1 MRLPGYQNRPV
12 ETLARYDVSGPAREW
27 AAETRAMQ
35 AAVGT
40 VSAIGDLVR
49 KVDEVKQKEAA
60 RERAFEVRR
69 RYMTARD
76 RLLTTEAY
84 DLNDPEQ
91 VDFLGSSLD
100 GFDLR
105 DGQGGMR
112 STVRKDE
119 IISRAWES
127 KRDQILKD
135 GMEGMT
141 PFQQKLIDNELRYE
155 IFGID
160 NGIRKEQ
167 LLSTNDYMRTSA
179 INVAD
184 GLAKEGNLVGAIE
197 AIQDTEQFTE
207 EEKRDIVQGLRKR
220 TEIERYAEA
229 LMSEDEAKLQSQM
242 RTLSDP
248 EYAGTLSSSERMTYW
263 ARTKR
268 ILDKKEA
275 DRQSALKV
283 DTRMLT
289 YGARQSTDA
298 LMRGMPPTPE
308 MSDQVQRLYAQGKDV
323 EARRLELAMSHSM
336 VLSEVAHLPFAEQ
349 DAFIAQLKADA
360 DDPEQYN
367 LAVGIEKALA
377 GQRRAFAKDTPQF
390 AMDSGNYEISE
401 IDWQAENLPEMLSKR
416 RHDITKIRV
425 QTGGASS
432 YLSDIEVAQFNAMMQ
447 EASPEQ
453 VMRMN
458 QAINQSFGREAGA
471 IWDQLKVKDS
481 GSKYAKA
488 GEISSYE
495 IAGSEEVSRSIL
507 KAHQMSKDSPE
518 FAKLIKSHDRSV
530 RKSDSYK
537 RLMGVYPPGPQQNQ
551 LIEAVRARYSY
562 LVGMTGETEFDQ
574 GTYDQAIE
582 DVTGGLVDILGRSV
596 EAPVA
601 GLDQD
606 VFDDWTDNMSA
617 AYLERLGNPDWDA
630 RVLADA
636 IQEGEVIVIPVG
648 RNAFGLAPKNAPT
661 SVIYDKFTG
670 RPYRFSYNQELAE
683 ELREPG
689 FIDTTGD
696 WISP

>member
-275 DRQSALKV
+275 DRQSAMKV

-289 YGARQSTDA
+289 YGAKESIKA
-298 LMRGMPPTPE
+298 LYKGMPVTDDMPR
-308 MSDQVQRLYAQGKDV
+308 QVAALRAAGRDV
-323 EARRLELAMSHSM
+323 EAEQLINAMSHSM
-336 VLSEVAHLPFAEQ
+336 ILSEVSHLPISEQ
-349 DAFIAQLKADA
+349 DAF
-360 DDPEQYN
+360 
-367 LAVGIEKALA
+367 LAVIRENATTPEEFNTLASVEKALKF
-377 GQRRAFAKDTPQF
+377 QRREMARDTVQY
-390 AMDSGNYEISE
+390 ALDSDNYEIDPIEWGSE
-401 IDWQAENLPEMLSKR
+401 DIGDQLKKRQNDML
-416 RHDITKIRV
+416 KINV
-425 QTGGASS
+425 QTGKVSNL
-432 YLSDIEVAQFNAMMQ
+432 LSDQEVAEFNAQMQ

-453 VMRMN
+453 FQGMVN
-458 QAINQSFGREAGA
+458 TINQSFGKQAPKV
-471 IWDQLKVKDS
+471 WNQLQVKFGNTRS
-481 GSKYAKA
+481 KA
-488 GEISSYE
+488 GEVANYE
-495 IAGSEEVSRSIL
+495 IAGSEQIADSIVKAQAMMQEAPEMVKAQDKKMKKNPQYLEVFGL
-507 KAHQMSKDSPE
+507 
-518 FAKLIKSHDRSV
+518 
-530 RKSDSYK
+530 
-537 RLMGVYPPGPQQNQ
+537 YPPGNAQKS
-551 LIEAVRARYSY
+551 ITESIRARYYYNAFMS
-562 LVGMTGETEFDQ
+562 GQTEFNSEL
-574 GTYDQAIE
+574 YEKSAE
-582 DVTGGLVDILGRSV
+582 EVTGGLLNLNGRTI
-596 EAPVA
+596 EAPVP
-601 GLDQD
+601 GMSQDDLDT
-606 VFDDWTDNMSA
+606 FIDNMTPGYIEAIGMPS
-617 AYLERLGNPDWDA
+617 RLSGYDIANAMRDGD
-630 RVLADA
+630 
-636 IQEGEVIVIPVG
+636 IIVIPVG
-648 RNAFGLAPKNAPT
+648 RNQYGLAWKNAPN
-661 SVIYDKFTG
+661 IAIGDMRGGAF
-670 RPYRFSYNQELAE
+670 RFFYNEELAQEKIFNQERASSW
-683 ELREPG
+683 
-689 FIDTTGD
+689 TD
-696 WISP
+696 WLLP